1 MEREVLRRMREE
13 LDHAEGLDF
22 DAARAVVDSLLEGG
36 MKLEQ
41 ERW

>member
-1 MEREVLRRMREE
+1 MEREALRRMREE
-13 LDHAEGLDF
+13 LDHTEGSDF
-22 DAARAVVDSLLEGG
+22 DAARAVIDSLLKGG